1 MTAIIHVIFEYIL
14 YRTNFFDFSA
24 VAAAK
29 LEITSG
35 MQCNVHVNTPMTF
48 TVQTMAVDPT
58 NPMSFIPLTTGRHSI
73 LNVDLTIAYD
83 WKKFYIFFPNGNF
96 NFHQLASST
105 HTLGGA
111 DVTENGYFDLVIRK
125 QCSSGTV
132 TFTDVRILTEAMDI
146 QLNFTQTIPY
156 HPWERWPPV
165 YNETW
170 VLDWTT
176 WTQKT
181 YVADSA
187 LSAAVAFTNAFNVTR
202 KKSNF
207 LLSL

>member
-1 MTAIIHVIFEYIL
+1 
-14 YRTNFFDFSA
+14 
-24 VAAAK
+24 
-29 LEITSG
+29 
-35 MQCNVHVNTPMTF
+35 MTF
-48 TVQTMAVDPT
+48 TVQTMAVDPADP
-58 NPMSFIPLTTGRHSI
+58 NSFIPLTDGRHSI

-83 WKKFYIFFPNGNF
+83 YKSFYIYFPSGNF

-105 HTLGGA
+105 YTLGGA

-125 QCSSGTV
+125 QCSSGLA
-132 TFTDVRILTEAMDI
+132 TFSDVRIMTEATDI

-181 YVADSA
+181 FVDDSA
-187 LSAAVAFTNAFNVTR
+187 NSLAVAFSNTFNVTCKFHNR
-202 KKSNF
+202 NKPCCDVV
-207 LLSL
+207 LSIAIFQCLPWTA